1 MPRGKIG
8 RRFTLVLPKEVR
20 EGLAEDDVVE
30 VVRREDGVIEIRP
43 QILVD
48 RTQAWFWTD
57 EWQRREREA
66 DADYATGRYRVHDST
81 EDFIASLRSRGPI
94 EEVSEQPEEPAG

>member
-43 QILVD
+43 QMLVD
-48 RTQAWFWTD
+48 RTQAWFWT
-57 EWQRREREA
+57 EGWQKREREA
-66 DADYATGRYRVHDST
+66 DEDYAAGRYLVHKST
-81 EDFIASLRSRGPI
+81 EDFIASLRSRGPV
-94 EEVSEQPEEPAG
+94 EDVPDRPEEP

>member
-8 RRFTLVLPKEVR
+8 RRFTVVLPKEVR

-48 RTQAWFWTD
+48 RTQAWFWTE
-57 EWQRREREA
+57 EWQKREREA
-66 DADYATGRYRVHDST
+66 DEDYAAGRYRVHEST
-81 EDFIASLRSRGPI
+81 EDFIASLKSRGPVEDVQEPT
-94 EEVSEQPEEPAG
+94 EESAG